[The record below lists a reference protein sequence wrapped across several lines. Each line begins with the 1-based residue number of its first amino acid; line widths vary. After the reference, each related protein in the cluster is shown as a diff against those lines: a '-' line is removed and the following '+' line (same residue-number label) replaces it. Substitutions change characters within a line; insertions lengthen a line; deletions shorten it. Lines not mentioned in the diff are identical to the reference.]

1 MMIQQAKTAAA
12 PAQEFQLLKDQG
24 KMEKNAPKF
33 SHSQTESKTE
43 PKA

>member
-1 MMIQQAKTAAA
+1 MMIQQAKTAA

-33 SHSQTESKTE
+33 SHSQTESETE